1 MSADW
6 GQYVSGPKALMEAT
20 ARVLQARDRIIW
32 NDPPPPPGK
41 PRRDVPVHNQ

>member
-1 MSADW
+1 MSADI
-6 GQYVSGPKALMEAT
+6 VMEAT

-41 PRRDVPVHNQ
+41 PRRDDWNNLNN